1 MKNRFTIKHCAIL
14 MLIPLVVSTACATS
28 RSVSA
33 ANAIATARY
42 AIRDAEIKGA
52 EQYAAKELA
61 TAREKLEEAKR
72 TTPDVG
78 VRVAAEA
85 TVGARL
91 AAAIADRETAR
102 AQLAEAR
109 RVEREAVSLRR
120 KTADAVRE
128 QAQ

>member
-1 MKNRFTIKHCAIL
+1 MKHGFTIKHCAIL
-14 MLIPLVVSTACATS
+14 TLIPLVVSTACATS

-33 ANAIATARY
+33 TNAIATARY
-42 AIRDAEIKGA
+42 AIRDAETKGA
-52 EQYAAKELA
+52 EQHAAKEMA

-72 TTPDVG
+72 ATPDVG

-102 AQLAEAR
+102 AQLAEAH
-109 RVEREAVSLRR
+109 RVEREAGSLRR
-120 KTADAVRE
+120 KTTDAVRE
-128 QAQ
+128 QAR

>member
-1 MKNRFTIKHCAIL
+1 MKNGFTIKHCAIL
-14 MLIPLVVSTACATS
+14 MLIPLVISTACATS

-33 ANAIATARY
+33 TNAIATARY
-42 AIRDAEIKGA
+42 AIRDAETKGA
-52 EQYAAKELA
+52 EQYAAQELA

-72 TTPDVG
+72 ATPDVG
-78 VRVAAEA
+78 VKVAAEA

-102 AQLAEAR
+102 AQLAEAQ
-109 RVEREAVSLRR
+109 RVEREAGSLRR
-120 KTADAVRE
+120 KTLDAVRE

>member
-1 MKNRFTIKHCAIL
+1 MKNGFTIKQCAIL
-14 MLIPLVVSTACATS
+14 TLIPLVVSTACASS

-33 ANAIATARY
+33 TNAIATARY
-42 AIRDAEIKGA
+42 AIRDAETKGA

-72 TTPDVG
+72 ATPDVG
-78 VRVAAEA
+78 VKVAAEA

-102 AQLAEAR
+102 AQLAEAQ
-109 RVEREAVSLRR
+109 RVEREAGSLRR
-120 KTADAVRE
+120 KTTDAVRE